1 MLSRVASKAGKC
13 ILEHSKFYL
22 TELSRVNSRKI
33 QTFDN
38 KIKERFMN
46 SKQCGRI

>member
-13 ILEHSKFYL
+13 ILEHSNFHL
-22 TELSRVNSRKI
+22 TELSAMISRKI
-33 QTFDN
+33 QTFD
-38 KIKERFMN
+38 KKMKERFMN